1 MINVKVTANSN
12 ENGVSLLRR
21 FSRRVQGSGIM
32 PKAKSL
38 RFRNRNTSDFL
49 KKKKRLNSISKKTQ
63 IEKMIKLGKIPPK
76 RKRRY

>member
-21 FSRRVQGSGIM
+21 FSRRVQGSGIL

-49 KKKKRLNSISKKTQ
+49 KKKKRLNSISKKAQ
-63 IEKMIKLGKIPPK
+63 IERMIKLGKMPPK